1 MSPKEHEDLHKQ
13 EIESWKEVFIGWK
26 HEPSPL
32 ISTQMRDLQW
42 RDTYRKE
49 ESEAAG
55 ALGGASLL
63 KAKGLGKLRRFQMRR
78 AGPAGHGPNLGGL
91 DECRCSLQWQG
102 HVSLYL
108 ANFWMEEG
116 KAMLS
121 WWLWNVTWWKKW
133 FGWGWFIPQEL
144 HLDMDKMLLCYVWL
158 KFESLNCTR

>member
-32 ISTQMRDLQW
+32 PHKWEIYNGGTH
-42 RDTYRKE
+42 TARKRAKPPGLLVE
-49 ESEAAG
+49 PACSKPKALEGLEGFRCGEPVRPGMDPTLAGWMSVGAAC
-55 ALGGASLL
+55 SD
-63 KAKGLGKLRRFQMRR
+63 KAMF
-78 AGPAGHGPNLGGL
+78 
-91 DECRCSLQWQG
+91 
-102 HVSLYL
+102 SLYL

-144 HLDMDKMLLCYVWL
+144 HLDMDKMLLCYLWL